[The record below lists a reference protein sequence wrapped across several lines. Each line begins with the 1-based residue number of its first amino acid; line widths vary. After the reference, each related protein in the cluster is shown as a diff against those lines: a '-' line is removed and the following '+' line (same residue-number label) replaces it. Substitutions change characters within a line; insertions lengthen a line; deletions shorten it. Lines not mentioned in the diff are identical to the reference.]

1 MKCYYAQHV
10 YNQLMGV
17 LMSTGSSVLTVR
29 IPADV
34 KAKLDKLAEATKRSK
49 SFLAQ
54 EAITHYIDL
63 ESWQI
68 AEIHKAIGETDAGD
82 FATDDEITAVTSNWG
97 VHAG

>member
-1 MKCYYAQHV
+1 
-10 YNQLMGV
+10 
-17 LMSTGSSVLTVR
+17 MSTGSSVLTVR
-29 IPADV
+29 IPVEV
-34 KAKLDKLAEATKRSK
+34 KAKLDELAEATKRSK

-68 AEIHKAIGETDAGD
+68 AEIHKAIGEADAGD
-82 FATDDEITAVTSNWG
+82 FATGDEIAAFTSKWG

>member
-1 MKCYYAQHV
+1 
-10 YNQLMGV
+10 
-17 LMSTGSSVLTVR
+17 MSTGSSVLTVR
-29 IPADV
+29 IPVEV

-68 AEIHKAIGETDAGD
+68 AETLKAIGEADSGD
-82 FATDDEITAVTSNWG
+82 FATDDEVADVAGKWG
-97 VHAG
+97 IHAG